1 MYGNETTAVS
11 RQGASSSR
19 ARTYL
24 QHFLQNNAAN
34 LQATIG
40 GYVARMGLASGPAIE
55 TVAAEVFQDAVV
67 ETLAHAERF
76 NPEMQ
81 PRAWFLAIA
90 ANILKRHRA
99 SYARR
104 YKFEVLVGN
113 LASKTELE
121 SEQDVLDR
129 IMQASAQGPE
139 QTLAG
144 RETVRELLS
153 LVSSDDARLLKM
165 ALIEGWDASALGEQM
180 GITPGAARVRVHRA
194 LSHLRA
200 AWKNSEQQ
208 QKGAW

>member
-11 RQGASSSR
+11 RQGAGSSR

-24 QHFLQNNAAN
+24 QHFLQGNAAN

-121 SEQDVLDR
+121 RDR
-129 IMQASAQGPE
+129 KS
-139 QTLAG
+139 
-144 RETVRELLS
+144 V
-153 LVSSDDARLLKM
+153 V
-165 ALIEGWDASALGEQM
+165 
-180 GITPGAARVRVHRA
+180 
-194 LSHLRA
+194 
-200 AWKNSEQQ
+200 
-208 QKGAW
+208 